1 MDLSESTKENPY
13 PILGKRHFE
22 NRLLDL
28 HTELHKKVLRHGLH
42 EPAVLQVL
50 TLALA

>member
-1 MDLSESTKENPY
+1 MYLSESTKENPY
-13 PILGKRHFE
+13 PIIGKGHIE
-22 NRLLDL
+22 YCLLDL